1 MSNQAMNNPL
11 SNEFLFSTVSDVL
24 VGPGTAGQ
32 LGEMALSLGMERAL
46 VVTDPGIIKF
56 GLLDSGVDSLK
67 AHNIELSLYSDVVA
81 DPPESVV
88 MDAVAAAQAFG
99 CDGVIG
105 FGGGSSMDVAKLLA
119 VLIKGEQ
126 PLKDIYGVD
135 QITGGRLPLIQVPTT
150 AGTGSEATMVS
161 IITTGE
167 TTKAGVVSRTLL
179 ADKIILDAEL
189 TTGLPPAV
197 TAATGIDAMVHAIE
211 AFTTKHKKN
220 PLSDMLAREA
230 LRLMASNIETA
241 ATQGDNLKPRSAML
255 LGAMLAGQAFA
266 NAPVA
271 AVHALAYP
279 LGGNYHIPHG
289 LSNSLV
295 LPHVLRFNGPQAGHL
310 YADLAPIILPNT
322 QLPNDPVAVTEMLA
336 DHFLAL
342 AKRLGLPISLAEMG
356 IAETDLPLLAEQA
369 LLQQRLLINNP
380 RDVSYS
386 DALAIYQQAF

>member
-1 MSNQAMNNPL
+1 MNP
-11 SNEFLFSTVSDVL
+11 FLYSAVSDVL
-24 VGPGTAGQ
+24 IGPGTSGQ
-32 LGEMALSLGMERAL
+32 LGDLAASLGIKRAL
-46 VVTDPGIIKF
+46 LVTDPGIIKF
-56 GLLDSGVDSLK
+56 GLLDAARENLH
-67 AHNIELSLYSDVVA
+67 ANNIELSIYSEVVA

-88 MDAVAAAQAFG
+88 KDAVAAAQKFG

-126 PLKDIYGVD
+126 QIDEIYGVD
-135 QITGGRLPLIQVPTT
+135 QISGGRLPLIQVPTT

-179 ADKIILDAEL
+179 ADNVILDATL
-189 TTGLPPAV
+189 TLGLPAAV

-211 AFTTKHKKN
+211 AYTSVRLKN

-230 LRLMASNIETA
+230 LRLMAGNITTA
-241 ATQGDNLKPRSAML
+241 VKQGDNIEARSAML

-295 LPHVLRFNGPQAGHL
+295 LPYVLRFNGLAAATL
-310 YADLAPIILPNT
+310 YAELAAIILPER
-322 QLPNDPVAVTEMLA
+322 QLPADAVQLSDMLA
-336 DHFLAL
+336 EHFLTL
-342 AKRLGLPISLAEMG
+342 AGDLGLQTSLREMN
-356 IAETDLPLLAEQA
+356 IPESDLPMLAEQA
-369 LLQQRLLINNP
+369 MLQQRLLINNP
-380 RDVSYS
+380 REVSFD
-386 DALAIYQQAF
+386 DALAIYQQAY

>member
-1 MSNQAMNNPL
+1 MNP
-11 SNEFLFSTVSDVL
+11 FLYSAVSDVL
-24 VGPGTAGQ
+24 IGPGTSGQ
-32 LGEMALSLGMERAL
+32 LGDLAAGLGITRAL
-46 VVTDPGIIKF
+46 LVTDPGIIQF
-56 GLLDSGVDSLK
+56 GLLDAASENLR
-67 AHNIELSLYSDVVA
+67 ANNIELSIYSDVVA

-88 MDAVAAAQAFG
+88 MDAVAAAQRFC

-126 PLKDIYGVD
+126 PLAEIYGVD
-135 QITGGRLPLIQVPTT
+135 QISGGRLPLIQVPTT

-179 ADKIILDAEL
+179 SDKIILDAIL
-189 TTGLPPAV
+189 TLGLPAAV

-211 AFTTKHKKN
+211 AYTSVRLKN

-230 LRLMASNIETA
+230 LRLMAGNITTA
-241 ATQGDNLKPRSAML
+241 VKQGDNIEARSAML

-295 LPHVLRFNGPQAGHL
+295 LPHVLRFNGVAAADL
-310 YADLAPIILPNT
+310 YAELAAIILPER
-322 QLPNDPVAVTEMLA
+322 QLPTDALQVSDILA
-336 DHFLAL
+336 GHFLTL
-342 AKRLGLPISLAEMG
+342 AADLGLQTSLREMN
-356 IAETDLPLLAEQA
+356 IPESDLPMLAEQA
-369 LLQQRLLINNP
+369 MLQQRLLINNP
-380 RDVSYS
+380 CEVSFD
-386 DALAIYQQAF
+386 DALSIYQQAY